1 MSTSMAVNDT
11 DLRLPPE
18 LERNLRKRA
27 GQLRMLPA
35 VAAEALEIARTP
47 ECSLSEFAAVVE
59 RDLKLASDILK
70 IANSALY
77 SPAVPITSLHRA
89 VVRVG
94 FRECQNLIII
104 ASFASLMNRMSLEHE
119 WVRSVL
125 WRHSFNTALIAL
137 HLNRKFHFGFGG
149 DEFTAG
155 LMHDFGRML
164 FAVAMPDQFA
174 DIDSLGFEEPDE
186 ILDNETAV
194 IGIDHCRLG
203 AWFAREN
210 QLPEAL
216 IDVILHHHRPTEAKN
231 ARRLTALIRV
241 ADDMANHL
249 QRFEETAGY
258 QPEENPALPVLM
270 ELGERGFATHFCEVA
285 TALMQEAQKDAE
297 SLMQL

>member
-1 MSTSMAVNDT
+1 MPATLTMNDT
-11 DLRLPPE
+11 DLSLPPE

-35 VAAEALEIARTP
+35 VATEALQIAKDP
-47 ECSLSEFAAVVE
+47 DCSLSEFAAVVE

-77 SPAVPITSLHRA
+77 SPTVPITSLHRA

-94 FRECQNLIII
+94 FRECQNLIMA
-104 ASFASLMNRMSLEHE
+104 ASMASLMNRMSLEHE
-119 WVRSVL
+119 WIRGVL
-125 WRHSFNTALIAL
+125 WRHSFNTALVAI
-137 HLNRKFHFGFGG
+137 HLNRTFHFGFGG

-164 FAVAMPDQFA
+164 FAVAVPDQFA
-174 DIDSLGFEEPDE
+174 EIDPLEFEEPE
-186 ILDNETAV
+186 AILDNETAV
-194 IGIDHCRLG
+194 IGTDHCRLG

-216 IDVILHHHRPTEAKN
+216 IDVILHHHQPNEARR

-249 QRFEETAGY
+249 QRHEESAGY
-258 QPEENPALPVLM
+258 QPEDNPALPVLK
-270 ELGERGFATHFCEVA
+270 EFGEPGFATHFCEVA
-285 TALMQEAQKDAE
+285 PALMQEAQKDAE

>member
-1 MSTSMAVNDT
+1 MPAALTMNDI
-11 DLRLPPE
+11 DLSLPPE

-35 VAAEALEIARTP
+35 VATEALQIAKDP
-47 ECSLSEFAAVVE
+47 NCSLSEFAAVVE

-77 SPAVPITSLHRA
+77 SPIVPIASLQRA

-94 FRECQNLIII
+94 FREVQNLIMA
-104 ASFASLMNRMSLEHE
+104 ASMASLMNRLSLEHE
-119 WVRSVL
+119 WVRGVL

-137 HLNRKFHFGFGG
+137 HLNRTFHFSFGG
-149 DEFTAG
+149 DEFAAG

-164 FAVAMPDQFA
+164 FAVAVPDQFA
-174 DIDSLGFEEPDE
+174 EIDPLEFEETAT

-194 IGIDHCRLG
+194 IGTDHCRLG

-210 QLPEAL
+210 QLPESL
-216 IDVILHHHRPTEAKN
+216 VEVILHHHRPAEAKKN
-231 ARRLTALIRV
+231 RKLTALIRV

-249 QRFEETAGY
+249 QRFEEPAGY
-258 QPEENPALPVLM
+258 QAERNPALPVLM
-270 ELGERGFATHFCEVA
+270 EFGEPGFATHFCEVA
-285 TALMQEAQKDAE
+285 PALMQEAQQDAE